1 MHTAT
6 DPFADEPGPH
16 DAHMR
21 LVTPR
26 GFELAHS
33 LSFLCSFPPTR
44 GEQRAVEG
52 ELTKA
57 WSVEGRAVLVS
68 LRAEGD
74 ALSARLRSERPLTAL
89 ARSALAARVRSQ
101 LSLDDDLTTFEA
113 RAAQDPAFAPVARR
127 WRGHHHVKFPTP
139 FEIAVWAVLA
149 QRSQRAGRHL
159 KDALVAS
166 LGPSLVLDGVA
177 HRAFPEPDA
186 VLAAGEPR
194 LRALGLDAAR
204 AQAITTLARAFAQ
217 PSYER
222 WLREAP
228 IDVAEAELRALPRIG
243 PWSAAFV
250 LFRGLG
256 RMERLADASGP
267 ILEAATKVYGPKSE
281 RELRAIAASY
291 GPWCG
296 YWSLYLRRS

>member
-6 DPFADEPGPH
+6 DTLAEEL
-16 DAHMR
+16 R
-21 LVTPR
+21 LHEARVRLATPA
-26 GFELAHS
+26 GFELGHS

-52 ELTKA
+52 ELTKV
-57 WSVEGRAVLVS
+57 WSVEGQAVLVS
-68 LRAEGD
+68 LRADGD
-74 ALSARLRSERPLTAL
+74 ALAARLTSRRPLSAP
-89 ARSALAARVRSQ
+89 ARASLAARVRFQ
-101 LSLDDDLTTFEA
+101 LSLDDDLTAFEA
-113 RAAQDPAFAPVARR
+113 RAAEDVAFAPVARR

-139 FEIAVWAVLA
+139 FEISVWAVLA
-149 QRSQRAGRHL
+149 QRNMRAGRRL

-166 LGPSLVLDGVA
+166 LGPSITLDGVV
-177 HRAFPEPDA
+177 HRAFPEPEA

-194 LRALGLDAAR
+194 LCALGLDAAR
-204 AQAITTLARAFAQ
+204 SQAILTIARAFTP

-228 IDVAEAELRALPRIG
+228 IDVAEAELRTLPRIG

-267 ILEAATKVYGPKSE
+267 ILEAATKVYGRKTE
-281 RELRAIAASY
+281 RELRSIAASY
-291 GPWCG
+291 GSWCG